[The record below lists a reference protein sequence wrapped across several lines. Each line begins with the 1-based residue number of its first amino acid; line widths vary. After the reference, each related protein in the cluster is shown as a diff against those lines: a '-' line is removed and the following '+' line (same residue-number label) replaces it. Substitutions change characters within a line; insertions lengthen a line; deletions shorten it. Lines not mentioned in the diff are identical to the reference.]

1 MDDPAGEHPLRAAAA
16 SIIPDG
22 LDATLVLVRHGEST
36 YIVEGRF
43 QGQAETPLSPIGR
56 RQAELVGSRIAHA
69 QDAPALPIPDRPP
82 AEIAHSPLSRTTE
95 TAELIERAMHDAGT
109 VAGRRADP
117 GFLEIGQGQ
126 WEGLHRS
133 EIDVRFAP
141 ELAAW
146 RRQPLTA
153 WAPGGESLPEVQ
165 ARVGAALAEVLARQ
179 AEGQQPGS
187 PERPQ
192 VAGYRDVAA
201 DHPWSIVVGHD
212 GVFKVTLLTLFDI
225 PLDRFWMWS
234 MDLCGITVVELRAG
248 RPVLRAH
255 NLTAHLAGLLDER
268 AQEEQEERSRSG
280 AL

>member
-1 MDDPAGEHPLRAAAA
+1 VDDPAGEHPLTATPAP
-16 SIIPDG
+16 IIPAG

-43 QGQAETPLSPIGR
+43 QGQAETPLSPTGL
-56 RQAELVGSRIAHA
+56 RQAELVGGRLARA
-69 QDAPALPIPDRPP
+69 QDPPALPIPERT
-82 AEIAHSPLSRTTE
+82 AHEIAHSPLARAAS
-95 TAELIERAMHDAGT
+95 TAEAIERAMHDTGT
-109 VAGRRADP
+109 VVGRRPDP

-126 WEGLHRS
+126 WEGLHQA
-133 EIDVRFAP
+133 EIDVQYAA

-146 RRQPLTA
+146 RRQPLTT

-165 ARVGAALAEVLARQ
+165 ARVRHALSEVLARL
-179 AEGQQPGS
+179 AAGQQPGS
-187 PERPQ
+187 QDGPQ
-192 VAGYRDVAA
+192 VAGYHDGRP

-212 GVFKVTLLTLFDI
+212 GVFKVALLTLFDI

-234 MDLCGITVVELRAG
+234 MDLCGITIIELRAG

-255 NLTAHLAGLLDER
+255 NLTAHLASLLDEQAR
-268 AQEEQEERSRSG
+268 EEMEERSRSG